1 MVVTWIVPELGN
13 NYFTEPF
20 ENMLIQYIYD
30 EWSISDPQKGA
41 SMQTSESDIVF
52 RPGYLAEQPT
62 YQVLAIQ
69 RETQNTTENPLMLGV
84 SAWLLLT
91 VCEVLVRMKRL
102 VSANADEDEMQLGID
117 PQLWNMEQEVLRIVG
132 QYGKRPADIPGI
144 KNLIYLSHQRLD
156 EPNPS
161 WSKSEWRTLF
171 RIGMLYEVRDASN
184 D

>member
-30 EWSISDPQKGA
+30 EWSIADPQKGA

-69 RETQNTTENPLMLGV
+69 RQTEPVGDNPLMISRTAL
-84 SAWLLLT
+84 SLMT
-91 VCEVLVRMKRL
+91 TCEVLLRMKRL

-132 QYGKRPADIPGI
+132 QYGKNPQDIAGI
-144 KNLIYLSHQRLD
+144 KNMLYLGHQRLD
-156 EPNPS
+156 EPNPT

-171 RIGMLYEVRDASN
+171 RIGLWYEVRDVS
-184 D
+184 